1 MRARKILIATLSVGM
16 GIGAIGAEPAG
27 ADDARFRAIYE
38 ELVEINTTLS
48 VGSCTRAA
56 EAMAARLASAGI
68 PEGDTQVIV
77 PPNFPTQG
85 NLVAVF
91 PGTDASAEAILLLAH
106 IDVVEANRA
115 DWERD
120 PFTLVEE
127 GGYFY
132 GRGTADDKSMA
143 AIFVDLLVRF
153 KESGYRP
160 ERPIKIALTCGEE
173 TPFDFNGVR
182 YLLEQHRDLI
192 EAAFAITE
200 GGGGRLD
207 DRGQRVYNGVLAGEK
222 VYQDFRLEITNP
234 GGHSSLP
241 IPDNAIY
248 RLAYAL
254 GRIAV
259 VPFPIEL
266 NATTRVFFERMAK
279 IETGQTAADM
289 RAILETPP
297 EPGALARILS
307 NPTYNAVLHTTCVA
321 TQMEAGHAPNALPQ
335 RARANVNCR
344 ILPGHTQE
352 AIRQTLVDLAADP
365 GISVTFEDPPEDV
378 SAPPPLTHEILG
390 PIEAIT
396 AEMWPGIPVV
406 PIMQPGATDARFL
419 TPNGIPTYG
428 VSGIFSDP
436 ATTNAHGLN
445 ERILVQSLFEGR
457 EFLERLVRAYAGG
470 Q

>member
-1 MRARKILIATLSVGM
+1 MLLAAGVLAAERAA
-16 GIGAIGAEPAG
+16 AA
-27 ADDARFRAIYE
+27 DARFRAIYQ

-48 VGSCTRAA
+48 AGSCTIAA
-56 EAMAARLASAGI
+56 EAMAARLRSAGI
-68 PEGDTQVIV
+68 PASDLHVIV
-77 PPNFPTQG
+77 APDFPTQG
-85 NLVAVF
+85 NLVAVL
-91 PGTDASAEAILLLAH
+91 PGTDPSAQAILLLAH

-115 DWERD
+115 DWARD
-120 PFTLVEE
+120 PFTLIEE

-143 AIFVDLLVRF
+143 AIFVELLMRF

-182 YLLEQHRDLI
+182 YLLEHHRDRI
-192 EAAFAITE
+192 EAAFALTE

-207 DRGQRVYNGVLAGEK
+207 DQGRRIYNGVLAGEK
-222 VYQDFRLEITNP
+222 VYQDYRLEITNP
-234 GGHSSLP
+234 GGHSSRP
-241 IPDNAIY
+241 VPDNAIY
-248 RLAYAL
+248 RLAAAL
-254 GRIAV
+254 GRIAALQ
-259 VPFPIEL
+259 FPIEL
-266 NATTRVFFERMAK
+266 NATTEAFFERMAA

-289 RAILETPP
+289 RAILDAPP
-297 EPGALARILS
+297 EPAALARIIA

-321 TQMEAGHAPNALPQ
+321 TQLQAGHAPNALPQ

-352 AIRQTLVDLAADP
+352 TVRQALVDAAADP
-365 GISVTFEDPPEDV
+365 GIAVTFEDPPEDV
-378 SAPPPLTHEILG
+378 SAPPPLTHEILA

-396 AEMWPGIPVV
+396 EEMWPDIPVV

-419 TPNGIPTYG
+419 TPAGIPTYG

-436 ATTNAHGLN
+436 ATSNVHGLN
-445 ERILVQSLFEGR
+445 ERVGVQALYEGR

-470 Q
+470 H

>member
-1 MRARKILIATLSVGM
+1 MRTSMNFSATISVGM
-16 GIGAIGAEPAG
+16 SLLAFGAEPAS

-56 EAMAARLASAGI
+56 QAMAARLTAAGI
-68 PEGDTQVIV
+68 PESDTRVIV
-77 PPNFPTQG
+77 PPDFPTQG

-91 PGTDASAEAILLLAH
+91 PGTDASADAILLLAH
-106 IDVVEANRA
+106 IDVVEANSA

-127 GGYFY
+127 DGYFY

-153 KESGYRP
+153 KESDYHP
-160 ERPIKIALTCGEE
+160 ARPIKIALTCGEE
-173 TPFDFNGVR
+173 TPYDFNGVR
-182 YLLEQHRDLI
+182 YLLEHHRDHI
-192 EAAFAITE
+192 DAAFGINE

-207 DRGQRVYNGVLAGEK
+207 DRGQRIYNGVLAGEK
-222 VYQDFRLEITNP
+222 IYQDFRLEITNP
-234 GGHSSLP
+234 GGHSSRP
-241 IPDNAIY
+241 VPDNAIY
-248 RLAYAL
+248 RLAAAL
-254 GRIAV
+254 SRIGAFQ
-259 VPFPIEL
+259 FPIEL
-266 NATTRVFFERMAK
+266 NATTEAFFERMAD
-279 IETGQTAADM
+279 IETGQTSTDM

-297 EPGALARILS
+297 EPVALARILT

-335 RARANVNCR
+335 RARALVNCR

-352 AIRQTLVDLAADP
+352 SIRQTLVDVAADP
-365 GISVTFEDPPEDV
+365 GIGITFEDPPEQV
-378 SAPPPLTHEILG
+378 SAPPPLTHEILA

-396 AEMWPGIPVV
+396 EEMWPGIPVV
-406 PIMQPGATDARFL
+406 PIMQAGATDARFL
-419 TPNGIPTYG
+419 TPTGIPTYG

-445 ERILVQSLFEGR
+445 ERVGVQALYEGR

>member
-1 MRARKILIATLSVGM
+1 MRARKLFAIALGAT
-16 GIGAIGAEPAG
+16 GIAALGAERAV

-48 VGSCTRAA
+48 VGSCTKAA
-56 EAMAARLASAGI
+56 QAMAVHLAAAGFPDSDMQI
-68 PEGDTQVIV
+68 VV
-77 PPNFPTQG
+77 PPDFPTQG
-85 NLVAVF
+85 NLVAVL
-91 PGTDASAEAILLLAH
+91 PGTQPSAEAILLLAH

-120 PFTLVEE
+120 PFTLIEE
-127 GGYFY
+127 DGYFY

-143 AIFVDLLVRF
+143 AIFVDMLMRF

-173 TPFDFNGVR
+173 TPFDFNGVS
-182 YLLEQHRDLI
+182 YLLEHHRDLI
-192 EAAFAITE
+192 EASFAITE

-207 DRGQRVYNGVLAGEK
+207 DEGRRIYNGVLAGEK
-222 VYQDFRLEITNP
+222 VYQDFRIEITNP
-234 GGHSSLP
+234 GGHSSRP
-241 IPDNAIY
+241 VPDNAIY
-248 RLAYAL
+248 RLAAAL
-254 GRIAV
+254 SRIAAFQ
-259 VPFPIEL
+259 FPIEL
-266 NATTRVFFERMAK
+266 NATTRAFFERMAD
-279 IETGQTAADM
+279 IESAQRAADM
-289 RAILETPP
+289 RAILKTPP
-297 EPGALARILS
+297 EPDGLARILA

-321 TQMEAGHAPNALPQ
+321 TQVEAGHAPNALPQ
-335 RARANVNCR
+335 RAQAIVNCR

-352 AIRQTLVDLAADP
+352 SIQQALIDVAADP
-365 GISVTFEDPPEDV
+365 GISVTFEDPPEQV
-378 SAPPPLTHEILG
+378 SAPPPLTHEILA

-396 AEMWPGIPVV
+396 EAMWPGVPVV

-419 TPNGIPTYG
+419 TPAGIPTYG

-445 ERILVQSLFEGR
+445 ERISVQALYEGR
-457 EFLERLVRAYAGG
+457 GFLERLVRAYAGG

>member
-1 MRARKILIATLSVGM
+1 VAVA
-16 GIGAIGAEPAG
+16 GAALVWCIPLA

-48 VGSCTRAA
+48 VGSCTKAA
-56 EAMAARLASAGI
+56 QAMAARLASAGI
-68 PEGDTQVIV
+68 PQSDMQIIV
-77 PPNFPTQG
+77 PPDFPAQG
-85 NLVAVF
+85 NLTAVL
-91 PGTDASAEAILLLAH
+91 PSTDPTATAILLLAH

-120 PFTLVEE
+120 PFTLIEE
-127 GGYFY
+127 DGYFY

-143 AIFVDLLVRF
+143 AIFVDMLMRF

-173 TPFDFNGVR
+173 TPFDFNGVK
-182 YLLEQHRDLI
+182 YLLEHQRDHI
-192 EAAFAITE
+192 DAAFAITE

-207 DRGQRVYNGVLAGEK
+207 EQGRRIYNGVLAGEK

-234 GGHSSLP
+234 GGHSSRP
-241 IPDNAIY
+241 VPDNAIY
-248 RLAYAL
+248 RLAAAL
-254 GRIAV
+254 GRIAALQ
-259 VPFPIEL
+259 FPIEL
-266 NATTRVFFERMAK
+266 NATTRAFFERMAD
-279 IETGQTAADM
+279 IETAQTAADM
-289 RAILETPP
+289 RAILKTPP
-297 EPGALARILS
+297 EPDALARILA

-321 TQMEAGHAPNALPQ
+321 TQAEAGHAPNALPQ
-335 RARANVNCR
+335 RARAIVNCR

-352 AIRQTLVDLAADP
+352 SIRRALIDVVADP
-365 GISVTFEDPPEDV
+365 GMSVTFEDPPEQV
-378 SAPPPLTHEILG
+378 SPPPPLTHEILA

-396 AEMWPGIPVV
+396 EEMWPGVPVV

-419 TPNGIPTYG
+419 TPTGIPTYG
-428 VSGIFSDP
+428 VSGIFGDP

-445 ERILVQSLFEGR
+445 ERMRVQSLYEGR